1 MNGPPHAIVR
11 PRIVCPETGDA
22 VRLDEYV
29 ELWLSEHE
37 SGAVEI
43 VGSPGSGKSTALARL
58 KESLEGKALLLDDA
72 SCDAVAAAKAMRP
85 VIYTTAST
93 YRDVA
98 DISVTLSGW
107 GRDDLVEYLLAA
119 HSDRCGSVMARVAG
133 LMSSEMLRGCPEL
146 WAIVLERMAADEN
159 ATDLRTILRRSL
171 IDRLPEAAS
180 REAAEAWAFACLV
193 CNDLKWADRAADLRL
208 DRDASRLLRH
218 RILQRLLA
226 ADYLRRS
233 IDSSALKELPLLPR
247 DLVIEAGEAIRDAP
261 PTLARLRRLAKRT
274 RTGHPAMAASLLFA
288 ADPAWQPKYRLPHL
302 AGGYFAGANW
312 SHLDL
317 TKAAL
322 EGADLNAARLEKT
335 RLTQTDLRNAKLAKA
350 HAARANL
357 RECDAT
363 SANFTRAN
371 LSHVEASKAR
381 FVGADLTS
389 ANLAHARLESA
400 NLRFANLNAANLRS
414 ARLGRADLRD
424 AQIEEADFS
433 DADCSDAK
441 LDGLPLRLAECAG
454 TVFARAGL
462 VGCDLE
468 YVRLLAPN
476 FNGAD
481 LSNAWLTGSDMP
493 QANFLC
499 ARLRWAGLADIDW
512 EEANLRHADL
522 RGCAFFLGS
531 SRSGLVNSPIACE
544 GSRTGFYTDEVD
556 EQQFKAPEEIRK
568 ANLRGAD
575 LRGANVEGVDFYLV
589 DLRDA
594 RYSPSQ
600 AEHFRKCGA
609 ILVDRAV
616 S

>member
-1 MNGPPHAIVR
+1 MRRPPHAVVR

-37 SGAVEI
+37 SGAFEI
-43 VGSPGSGKSTALARL
+43 IGGPGSGKSTALAVL
-58 KESLEGKALLLDDA
+58 QDSLDGGALLFDDA
-72 SCDAVAAAKAMRP
+72 ACQAVAAAKAMRP

-93 YRDVA
+93 YRDLA
-98 DISVTLSGW
+98 DISVTLLGW
-107 GRDDLVEYLLAA
+107 GRDELVEYLLAT
-119 HSDRCGSVMARVAG
+119 HPDRCGSVMARVAG
-133 LMSSEMLRGCPEL
+133 FLSSEILGGCPEL
-146 WAIVLERMAADEN
+146 WAMVLERVAADEN
-159 ATDLRTILRRSL
+159 ATDVRAILRRSL
-171 IDRLPEAAS
+171 IERLPEAAS
-180 REAAEAWAFACLV
+180 REPAEAWAFACLV

-208 DRDASRLLRH
+208 DRDAIRLLRH
-218 RILQRLLA
+218 RILQRVLA
-226 ADYLRRS
+226 ADFLRRS

-247 DLVIEAGEAIRDAP
+247 DLVIDAGEAIRDAP
-261 PTLARLRRLAKRT
+261 PTIVRLRRLAKRT
-274 RTGHPAMAASLLFA
+274 RAGLPAMAASLLFA
-288 ADPAWQPKYRLPHL
+288 ADPAWQPKYQFPRLER
-302 AGGYFAGANW
+302 GYFAGANW

-317 TKAAL
+317 TKASL
-322 EGADLNAARLEKT
+322 EGADLNAARLERT
-335 RLTQTDLRNAKLAKA
+335 CLTQADLRNARLIQA
-350 HAARANL
+350 HAARADL
-357 RECDAT
+357 SGCDAT
-363 SANFTRAN
+363 SANFTRAD
-371 LSHVEASKAR
+371 LSHIEARSAS
-381 FVGADLTS
+381 FVGAELTS
-389 ANLAHARLESA
+389 ANLAHARLEAA
-400 NLRFANLNAANLRS
+400 NLRFANLNGANLRS
-414 ARLGRADLRD
+414 ASLTGADLRD
-424 AQIEEADFS
+424 AQIERADLS
-433 DADCSDAK
+433 DADFSDAK

-454 TVFARAGL
+454 TAFSRAGL

-468 YVRLLAPN
+468 YMRLVAPN
-476 FNGAD
+476 FSGTN
-481 LSNAWLTGSDMP
+481 LTNAWLTGSHMS

-522 RGCAFFLGS
+522 RGCTFFLGS
-531 SRSGLVNSPIACE
+531 SRSGLVDSPIACE